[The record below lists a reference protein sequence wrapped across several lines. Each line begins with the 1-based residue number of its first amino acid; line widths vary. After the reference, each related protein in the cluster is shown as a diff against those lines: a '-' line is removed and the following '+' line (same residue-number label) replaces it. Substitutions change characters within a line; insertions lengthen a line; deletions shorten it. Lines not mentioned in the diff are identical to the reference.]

1 MNALTPNTAAFLDSL
16 TYDSIKTEPE
26 IVSMPPSTFF
36 PVPGR
41 DTPEDS
47 SPDSVAPK
55 RIHVV
60 VSDDSD
66 NEMGNAIGHKRKASG
81 PHAALEDDD
90 DDDSLSDT
98 AHDDKR
104 QHNDRKSGGRRN
116 SSDNHN
122 HKSSKTEKGGKDT
135 AMTKAQRRKEQN
147 RAAQKA
153 FRERREAKVRDLE
166 QKVAELE
173 AKSFGATVENENL
186 RNILKRLQEEN
197 VALKQASFTFSMP
210 VNGQPANTPHT
221 STQATPVNGTADG
234 TTANGQTA
242 NGGIDWSQFSAFSRK
257 PPSPPHSVSNDSLR
271 SINDPSPQ
279 VVHRNSSGS
288 GASPESLFSLG
299 PSPDNRMPNL
309 FGANGS
315 TGNDMAARTA
325 FQEALK
331 RHTSSTSPN
340 DQLSTPSSIGGTN
353 KDDVEAL
360 FRSFYPNGIDSMLQN
375 INNNTNTSASTNNLP
390 NMQTQMPQYTF
401 LTQTPGLTSQADT
414 SSSNAFTK
422 LFGDAT
428 SYRDSSNDA
437 STRTQTA
444 NVSNTSSGFTGL
456 ANQSQWS
463 DLTDNSVNDFLNSL
477 AGNNK
482 NADSSDL
489 TGGADDEAFSR
500 QLEALIAQSGGVSP
514 ESAFN
519 LAPNNAFS
527 PTNYLNMSPS
537 PLRSLSNSQSPR
549 SGTDATSPQS
559 DIKSPSS
566 FGGAMC
572 GTGVVHILN
581 EDGRVMRPSEVWTR
595 MGMHDSDPQDLMI
608 DDLCDQM
615 KEKATCKDGK
625 RYMKFD
631 DVEGMMRRRAEGY
644 EEDKP
649 LAKTELNTAP
659 APTKIDPTL
668 DPDLVCLK
676 DEHGEYDPIA
686 CQAKLNEAFLKQN
699 GLAI

>member
-1 MNALTPNTAAFLDSL
+1 MEALTPNTAAFLDSL
-16 TYDSIKTEPE
+16 TYDAIKTEPE

-55 RIHVV
+55 HMNLV

-66 NEMGNAIGHKRKASG
+66 NEQGNGISHKRKASG
-81 PHAALEDDD
+81 AHAAHVDDD
-90 DDDSLSDT
+90 GDESLSDT

-104 QHNDRKSGGRRN
+104 QHNDKKSGGPR
-116 SSDNHN
+116 
-122 HKSSKTEKGGKDT
+122 KSTDTKKGEKGGKDT
-135 AMTKAQRRKEQN
+135 ATTKAQRRKEQN

-173 AKSFGATVENENL
+173 AKSFGASVENENL

-210 VNGQPANTPHT
+210 VNGQASNGQQTPTQPA
-221 STQATPVNGTADG
+221 SVNGT
-234 TTANGQTA
+234 TTNGATNGQSA
-242 NGGIDWSQFSAFSRK
+242 PPGIDWSQFATLSRK

-279 VVHRNSSGS
+279 LPHRNSSGS

-299 PSPDNRMPNL
+299 PSPDNRMPSL
-309 FGANGS
+309 FSASSNAAN
-315 TGNDMAARTA
+315 NAAAQTA

-331 RHTSSTSPN
+331 RQNSNASPN
-340 DQLSTPSSIGGTN
+340 EQLSTPSSIGGSN
-353 KDDVEAL
+353 KEDVEAL
-360 FRSFYPNGIDSMLQN
+360 FRSFYPNGIDNVLAN
-375 INNNTNTSASTNNLP
+375 ISNATGISPSINSLP

-414 SSSNAFTK
+414 SSNAFAK

-428 SYRDSSNDA
+428 SYRDPSNGA
-437 STRTQTA
+437 TTSNQTS
-444 NVSNTSSGFTGL
+444 NVNTSSNNFSSL
-456 ANQSQWS
+456 ANQSQWA

-477 AGNNK
+477 AGSSK
-482 NADSSDL
+482 NVDPSDL

-519 LAPNNAFS
+519 LAPSNAFS

-537 PLRSLSNSQSPR
+537 PLRSLSSSQSPR

-566 FGGAMC
+566 MVNGAMC
-572 GTGVVHILN
+572 DSGVIHVLS
-581 EDGRVMRPSEVWTR
+581 EDGRVMRPSEIWTR

-615 KEKATCKDGK
+615 KEKATCKDGEFHTPSPSNDRK
-625 RYMKFD
+625 TVYE
-631 DVEGMMRRRAEGY
+631 VRRRRG
-644 EEDKP
+644 DD
-649 LAKTELNTAP
+649 AP
-659 APTKIDPTL
+659 AGRGRGRRD
-668 DPDLVCLK
+668 
-676 DEHGEYDPIA
+676 HRGSA
-686 CQAKLNEAFLKQN
+686 
-699 GLAI
+699 